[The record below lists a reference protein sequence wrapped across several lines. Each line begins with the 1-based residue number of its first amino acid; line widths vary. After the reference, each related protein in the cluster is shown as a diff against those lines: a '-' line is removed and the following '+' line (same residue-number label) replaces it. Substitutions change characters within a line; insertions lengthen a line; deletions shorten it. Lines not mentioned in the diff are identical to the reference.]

1 MTASKVLVAC
11 PNHVVKEYSFQR
23 WIDAVTNLTYPNY
36 DILVVDNSPG
46 GELAERYG
54 AQVPIVVLDASDRP
68 EIAIDEGWSRPT
80 IVRINRS
87 MELIRQHFLTGGYSH
102 WMNIESDV
110 IPPPDVIEVLL
121 ESGRGGDLISHTYT
135 DRKGGHVWIENG
147 IGCSLFSRP
156 LIEAVGWQDAGRLY
170 PDSWLWS
177 RVMAQARTYRTVK
190 LWGYLDEID
199 HVEDPLAEKTAAT
212 LDFARRAQ
220 DAERKAAAPRFA
232 RRARQFAGRKA
243 ERLFVRLAKRARQF
257 SRGAGEE
264 ARAPGMNLLRRG

>member
-1 MTASKVLVAC
+1 VTASKVLVAC

-68 EIAIDEGWSRPT
+68 EIAIDEGWSPPT
-80 IVRINRS
+80 IVRINKS
-87 MELIRQHFLTGGYSH
+87 MELIRQHFLAGGYSH
-102 WMNIESDV
+102 WMNVESDV

-121 ESGRGGDLISHTYT
+121 ESGRGGDWISHTYP
-135 DRKGGHVWIENG
+135 DRGGHGWIENG

-156 LIEAVGWQDAGRLY
+156 LIEAVGWQDPAGLP

-177 RVMAQARTYRTVK
+177 RVMAQPRTYRTRTYRSVK
-190 LWGYLDEID
+190 LFGYLDEID

-257 SRGAGEE
+257 
-264 ARAPGMNLLRRG
+264 